1 MQDCT
6 LTDFLLEVV
15 IRLIMNRLD
24 RHLSE
29 VIKVKSKGEN
39 VDLNDLW
46 RVLQALCFSFFVVAG
61 GDSLDPKHLW
71 CLDA

>member
-39 VDLNDLW
+39 VDLNDL
-46 RVLQALCFSFFVVAG
+46 
-61 GDSLDPKHLW
+61 
-71 CLDA
+71 